1 MTQSQVSVVRKV
13 ESSATVKQL
22 REVLHLGCYARVR
35 IQVQVAH
42 VEWKQLDLL
51 NLEDSRASHPGDRP
65 LSNGLD
71 RDQKVVPLDVG
82 DSNYAVAVVI
92 LALEVFLRRL

>member
-1 MTQSQVSVVRKV
+1 MTQSQVSMVRKV

-22 REVLHLGCYARVR
+22 REVLHLGCDARVR
-35 IQVQVAH
+35 IQVQVSH

-65 LSNGLD
+65 LPNGLD
-71 RDQKVVPLDVG
+71 RDQEVVPLDVG
-82 DSNYAVAVVI
+82 DSNYAMAVVI
-92 LALEVFLRRL
+92 LAFEVFLRRL